1 MHNPLRSEAEM
12 FRVVLIVGIAAAPV
26 IALALIF
33 GPEWGAILLAIE
45 IGVGIWL
52 ADRRIEPAGVRLVQ
66 AADRDAGVS
75 DRRRRSAAVRA
86 RPPHPGSPQR
96 GDGGGPGACELAA
109 SPSLARRRRSDRRRA
124 AAA

>member
-45 IGVGIWL
+45 IGVVIWL
-52 ADRRIEPAGVRLVQ
+52 AWQ
-66 AADRDAGVS
+66 
-75 DRRRRSAAVRA
+75 
-86 RPPHPGSPQR
+86 
-96 GDGGGPGACELAA
+96 
-109 SPSLARRRRSDRRRA
+109 SLR
-124 AAA
+124 